1 MLLADASSLIVL
13 AKLRRLELLY
23 DLYGKVLIGPV
34 VKAETIEA
42 GHAIRARGVEQLE
55 NARASGGLQMACP
68 RWGTQLHGRLGV
80 PLPVGSGQGRGH
92 RICEHAGPALDRG

>member
-42 GHAIRARGVEQLE
+42 GHAIRARGVEH
-55 NARASGGLQMACP
+55 RAGGGLQMTCP

-80 PLPVGSGQGRGH
+80 PLPVGSGRGRGH